1 MNLSDFPQ
9 GDRCA
14 LSSWNAVLPDPQT
27 GKLRLV
33 KFIIEMRMEL
43 MPENVD
49 ASGLP
54 IQPASDDREIAER
67 AAHNRVQ

>member
-1 MNLSDFPQ
+1 MIQRSIFPE
-9 GDRCA
+9 GDSA
-14 LSSWNAVLPDPQT
+14 VLHFWNAKVPDPQT

-49 ASGLP
+49 AAGLP
-54 IQPASDDREIAER
+54 IQPPIAER
-67 AAHNRVQ
+67 LTQQERIAGA